1 MSASSLP
8 LAFQA
13 WFTGRNWTLRDHQL
27 DLLAADQAGEHSL
40 LIAPTG
46 AGKTLAGFLPSL
58 IDLAE
63 QGPQPGGLH
72 TLYVSPLKAL
82 AVDVERN
89 LMTPIGEMGLPIRV
103 ETRTGDTPA
112 TKRQRQRHDPPDL
125 LLTTPE
131 QVALFVGMPD
141 APNLFQGLKRII
153 IDEAHA
159 LSPTKRGDLL
169 ALGMAALQRFA
180 PSARRTGLS
189 ATVADEIA
197 LAHWIAPQ
205 AGCEARFAR
214 IVRGPAGIAPDIS
227 MLLSEERIPWAGH
240 TGRHAMQEVYQA
252 IEQTK
257 MALVFVNTRFQA
269 ELAFQELWKINEA
282 NLPIALHHGSLDVS
296 QRRKVE
302 EAMAQGRL
310 RAIVCT
316 STLDLGID
324 WGNVDLVIQMGA
336 PKGSSRLI
344 QRIGR
349 SNHRLDEVSRAV
361 LVPTNRFEMLECQA
375 ARDAVLA
382 RHLDGPVPRHGAID
396 ILAQHIMGCGVGA
409 PFHPDDLFREVT
421 SAGPYHRL
429 PREQF
434 DQVLGFVTDGGYAL
448 KSYDR
453 FARLIRDGEGRLLC
467 RNRDAARAW
476 RMNVGSIVAEPVLKV
491 RQVSVNRS
499 RRPGTP
505 SGGSTFVGGRVVG
518 EIEEYFV
525 DGLSPR
531 DTFLFAGEV
540 WRFEGVSGTDCLVS
554 KAHDQSP
561 KIPSWAGGK
570 FPLST
575 YLAARVRAMIAKK
588 SYWPNL
594 HPQLQEWLQMQS
606 YVSAIPQEDEIL
618 VETFP
623 RSNRFH
629 LACYP
634 FEGRLAHQTLGML
647 LTRRLE
653 RLGLDPL
660 GFVANDYAISVWA
673 LKDMARVDLD
683 QLLDQDMLGDDLEEW
698 LEESVL
704 MKRTFRTCAV
714 IAGLI
719 EQNQIG
725 KTKTGR
731 QVTFSSD
738 LIFDVLRRH
747 QPDHILL
754 EAARFEAGEGLLDIR
769 RLSECLARIAGQ
781 VRHQKLS
788 RISPF
793 AVPLML
799 EIGKVPV
806 NGQALESILE
816 EVAGDSLLRE
826 AMGPDGSGLF

>member
-1 MSASSLP
+1 
-8 LAFQA
+8 
-13 WFTGRNWTLRDHQL
+13 
-27 DLLAADQAGEHSL
+27 
-40 LIAPTG
+40 
-46 AGKTLAGFLPSL
+46 
-58 IDLAE
+58 
-63 QGPQPGGLH
+63 
-72 TLYVSPLKAL
+72 
-82 AVDVERN
+82 
-89 LMTPIGEMGLPIRV
+89 
-103 ETRTGDTPA
+103 
-112 TKRQRQRHDPPDL
+112 
-125 LLTTPE
+125 
-131 QVALFVGMPD
+131 
-141 APNLFQGLKRII
+141 
-153 IDEAHA
+153 
-159 LSPTKRGDLL
+159 
-169 ALGMAALQRFA
+169 
-180 PSARRTGLS
+180 
-189 ATVADEIA
+189 
-197 LAHWIAPQ
+197 
-205 AGCEARFAR
+205 
-214 IVRGPAGIAPDIS
+214 
-227 MLLSEERIPWAGH
+227 
-240 TGRHAMQEVYQA
+240 
-252 IEQTK
+252 
-257 MALVFVNTRFQA
+257 LVFVNTRFQA

-302 EAMAQGRL
+302 QAMAQGRL

-349 SNHRLDEVSRAV
+349 SNHRLDEVSKAI

-382 RHLDGPVPRHGAID
+382 QHLDGPVPRRGAID
-396 ILAQHIMGCGVGA
+396 ILAQHIMGCAVGA
-409 PFHPDDLFREVT
+409 PFKPDDLYREIT
-421 SAGPYHRL
+421 SAAPYYLLSRD
-429 PREQF
+429 QF
-434 DQVLGFVTDGGYAL
+434 DRVLSFVTDGGYAL

-453 FARLIRDGEGRLLC
+453 FARLIGDGQGRLLC
-467 RNRDAARAW
+467 RNREAARAW
-476 RMNVGSIVAEPVLKV
+476 RMNVGSIVAEPILKV
-491 RQVSVNRS
+491 RQVSANRS

-505 SGGSTFVGGRVVG
+505 AGGSTIVGGRVVG

-561 KIPSWAGGK
+561 KVPSWAGGK

-575 YLAARVRAMIAKK
+575 YLAGRVRTMIANKG
-588 SYWPNL
+588 YWPKL
-594 HPQLQEWLQMQS
+594 HPQLQEWLEMQS
-606 YVSAIPQEDEIL
+606 SVSVIPSAQEIL

-623 RSNRFH
+623 RGNRFH

-653 RLGLDPL
+653 RLGCDPL
-660 GFVANDYAISVWA
+660 GFVANDYAISVWG
-673 LKDMARVDLD
+673 LKDMAHVNMDA
-683 QLLDQDMLGDDLEEW
+683 LLDQDMLGDDLEEW

-725 KTKTGR
+725 KPKTGR
-731 QVTFSSD
+731 QVTISTD
-738 LIFDVLRRH
+738 LIFDVLRQH

-754 EAARFEAGEGLLDIR
+754 EAARNEAGEGLLDIR
-769 RLSECLARIAGQ
+769 RLSECLARINGQ
-781 VRHQKLS
+781 IRHQKLN

-816 EVAGDSLLRE
+816 EAAGDSLLRE
-826 AMGPDGSGLF
+826 ALGPDGSGLLEPRS

>member
-1 MSASSLP
+1 MIASSLP
-8 LAFQA
+8 QAFET
-13 WFTGRNWTLRDHQL
+13 WFARRNWAPRAHQL
-27 DLLAADQAGEHSL
+27 ELLAADQAGDHSL

-58 IDLAE
+58 IDLTE
-63 QGPQPGGLH
+63 EEGQPRGLH
-72 TLYVSPLKAL
+72 TLYISPLKAL

-89 LMTPIGEMGLPIRV
+89 LMAPINEMGLPIRV

-112 TKRQRQRHDPPDL
+112 TKRQRQRYDPPDL

-141 APNLFQGLKRII
+141 APKIFRGLKRII

-159 LSPTKRGDLL
+159 LAPTKRGDLL
-169 ALGMAALQRFA
+169 ALGIATLQRFA

-189 ATVADEIA
+189 ATVADEAA
-197 LAHWIAPQ
+197 LAKWIAPQ
-205 AGCEARFAR
+205 AGSEARFAR
-214 IVRGPAGIAPDIS
+214 IVRGPQGASPEVA
-227 MLLSEERIPWAGH
+227 MLLSEERVPWAGH

-252 IEQTK
+252 IQQTQ

-349 SNHRLDEVSRAV
+349 SNHRLDEVSKAI

-375 ARDAVLA
+375 AREAVLSQ
-382 RHLDGPVPRHGAID
+382 HLDGPVPRSGAID
-396 ILAQHIMGCGVGA
+396 ILAQHIMGCAVGA
-409 PFHPDDLFREVT
+409 PFFPNELYAEVT
-421 SAGPYHRL
+421 SAGPFHKL
-429 PREQF
+429 AREQF
-434 DQVLGFVTDGGYAL
+434 DRVLGFVTDGGYAL

-453 FARLIRDGEGRLLC
+453 FARLKRDGDGRLLC

-491 RQVSVNRS
+491 RQVTFNRS
-499 RRPGTP
+499 RRTGTP
-505 SGGSTFVGGRVVG
+505 SGGSTFIGGRVVG

-554 KAHDQSP
+554 KAHDRSP
-561 KIPSWAGGK
+561 KVPSWAGGK

-575 YLAARVRAMIAKK
+575 YLASRVRTMIANK
-588 SYWPNL
+588 SYWPGL
-594 HPQLQEWLQMQS
+594 HPQLQEWLQLQGFL
-606 YVSAIPQEDEIL
+606 SAIPQEDEIL

-623 RSNRFH
+623 RGNRFH

-653 RLGLDPL
+653 RLGLEPL
-660 GFVANDYAISVWA
+660 GFVANDYAISVWGQR
-673 LKDMARVDLD
+673 DMAHVDMNY
-683 QLLDQDMLGDDLEEW
+683 LLDQDMLGDDLEEW

-719 EQNQIG
+719 EQNQVG

-754 EAARFEAGEGLLDIR
+754 EAARNEAGEGLLDIR

-781 VRHQKLS
+781 VRHKKLS

-806 NGQALESILE
+806 NGQALENILE
-816 EVAGDSLLRE
+816 EAAGESLLRE
-826 AMGPDGSGLF
+826 ARGSEV